1 MALAL
6 DHTQSLVPETSS
18 PARRASS
25 RFGQMSMLPPTNLC
39 PSPEMLSK
47 DSGCLW
53 IRLLEKDFTRSC
65 SNHVC
70 QNEML
75 WGAVNGDTH
84 QRAHNLSWL
93 LAVVGSLRLS
103 RRAGPCCSP
112 LGGQHVR
119 SSKRAVCAWTSGIPG
134 HAYHADL
141 KAPLPM
147 VNLCWITMFGVA
159 EEEERS

>member
-6 DHTQSLVPETSS
+6 DRTRNLVPETSS
-18 PARRASS
+18 PPRWASS
-25 RFGQMSMLPPTNLC
+25 RLRQMSLLPPTNLC

-47 DSGCLW
+47 DPGCLW
-53 IRLLEKDFTRSC
+53 IRPLEKDFTGSC
-65 SNHVC
+65 SDHVC
-70 QNEML
+70 QAEML
-75 WGAVNGDTH
+75 WGAVNRDTH
-84 QRAHNLSWL
+84 QRAYNLSWL
-93 LAVVGSLRLS
+93 LALVDSLWLPH
-103 RRAGPCCSP
+103 RAGPCCSP
-112 LGGQHVR
+112 LGGQNVR
-119 SSKRAVCAWTSGIPG
+119 SSKHAVCALASGIPG